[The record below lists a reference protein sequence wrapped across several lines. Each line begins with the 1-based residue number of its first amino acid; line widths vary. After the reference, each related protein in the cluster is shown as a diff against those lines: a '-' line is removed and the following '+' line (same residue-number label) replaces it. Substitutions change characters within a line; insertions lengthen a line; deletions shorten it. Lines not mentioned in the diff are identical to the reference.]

1 MKKLN
6 TLFFFF
12 FLSLRAIAQ
21 VTNTSIYSFEEIKP
35 KSLKG
40 ELGLLLS
47 TSFAQNDTYA
57 SFRSMFNSK
66 FAYIAQKNDY
76 RLNISNYIS
85 INDDGKLTYKNDFL
99 FKLGFEKY
107 YTDAAG
113 VFRRRNMYGELV
125 FAVQN
130 RSDAGLNGRHQ
141 TGVLFHPLLY
151 MGKIFNINIG
161 IGAVYNRANW
171 DVNNKKEIEDCT
183 PALQEK
189 IKIVNASLN
198 LKNGKYYIDHGV
210 EAMMYVRIALE
221 PVKNFKINLTSTFQ
235 QGTTP
240 AYTPW
245 ILSLYPDLRKNYP
258 WFTADLQLSYNFT
271 KNFGLSTQAYLD
283 YDNGGMA
290 LWASKYQYMLLVGVN
305 WKFGLAQK

>member
-99 FKLGFEKY
+99 FKLG
-107 YTDAAG
+107 
-113 VFRRRNMYGELV
+113 
-125 FAVQN
+125 
-130 RSDAGLNGRHQ
+130 
-141 TGVLFHPLLY
+141 
-151 MGKIFNINIG
+151 
-161 IGAVYNRANW
+161 
-171 DVNNKKEIEDCT
+171 
-183 PALQEK
+183 
-189 IKIVNASLN
+189 
-198 LKNGKYYIDHGV
+198 LKNIIRMPQVFSEDGICTENLYL
-210 EAMMYVRIALE
+210 R
-221 PVKNFKINLTSTFQ
+221 FKI
-235 QGTTP
+235 
-240 AYTPW
+240 
-245 ILSLYPDLRKNYP
+245 
-258 WFTADLQLSYNFT
+258 
-271 KNFGLSTQAYLD
+271 
-283 YDNGGMA
+283 
-290 LWASKYQYMLLVGVN
+290 GVMPV
-305 WKFGLAQK
+305 